1 MKSWSKNIRHFLKMG
16 INNITNRIRKRVSFE
31 LGKEKEKYIHG
42 LVISIRQRK
51 NSKSP

>member
-1 MKSWSKNIRHFLKMG
+1 MG

-31 LGKEKEKYIHG
+31 LGKEKEKYILG